1 WKYRE
6 VTPLD
11 FAKLFEIASV
21 ESLPVKDI
29 VRETL
34 KPSQNLWAQLLLL
47 QVGATAGRA
56 NTAAAGVGEADK
68 GSSPDR
74 TARPQD
80 SSSEFSTTEEIG
92 IEEMNAFLSQVGVRK
107 GEV

>member
-47 QVGATAGRA
+47 QVGAIAGRS
-56 NTAAAGVGEADK
+56 NSEAARAGEGEK
-68 GSSPDR
+68 GSSTVP
-74 TARPQD
+74 PPNPP
-80 SSSEFSTTEEIG
+80 SEFATTEEIG
-92 IEEMNAFLSQVGVRK
+92 IDAMNAFLAQTGIRK
-107 GEV
+107 